1 MSTVKKTLR
10 QNKMAVLLTIIYI
23 ISLIPILMASVY
35 DYPQADDW
43 TYSWRTHLA
52 WVDTRSLL
60 EV

>member
-35 DYPQADDW
+35 D
-43 TYSWRTHLA
+43 
-52 WVDTRSLL
+52 
-60 EV
+60 